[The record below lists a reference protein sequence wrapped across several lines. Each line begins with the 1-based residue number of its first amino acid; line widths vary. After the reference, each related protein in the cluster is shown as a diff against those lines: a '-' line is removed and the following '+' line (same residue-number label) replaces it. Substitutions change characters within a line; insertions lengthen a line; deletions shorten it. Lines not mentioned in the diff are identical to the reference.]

1 MDKLLRELAAQNFNA
16 LDETQLDSIGIYLNG
31 LQAKL
36 NEAKR
41 VLEANRRQEKW
52 NKVREAIAAY
62 GVGLKP
68 DILAIGQDG
77 KLKWNRWQSLE
88 DISRDFG
95 RKQNPINSGS
105 NFKNFLKTY

>member
-62 GVGLKP
+62 VEAYDEIYL
-68 DILAIGQDG
+68 DDG
-77 KLKWNRWQSLE
+77 YDGYYIDKNCLFDE
-88 DISRDFG
+88 CG
-95 RKQNPINSGS
+95 RIVNSD
-105 NFKNFLKTY
+105 

>member
-62 GVGLKP
+62 VEAYDEIYL
-68 DILAIGQDG
+68 DDG
-77 KLKWNRWQSLE
+77 YDRYYIDKNSLF
-88 DISRDFG
+88 D
-95 RKQNPINSGS
+95 
-105 NFKNFLKTY
+105 

>member
-41 VLEANRRQEKW
+41 ALEANRKQEKW

-62 GVGLKP
+62 VEAYDEIFIDNGYEGFYI
-68 DILAIGQDG
+68 DNNSFFD
-77 KLKWNRWQSLE
+77 E
-88 DISRDFG
+88 CG
-95 RKQNPINSGS
+95 RIVNSD
-105 NFKNFLKTY
+105 

>member
-62 GVGLKP
+62 VEAYDEIFLDNGF
-68 DILAIGQDG
+68 DG
-77 KLKWNRWQSLE
+77 YYIDKNSLFDE
-88 DISRDFG
+88 CG
-95 RKQNPINSGS
+95 RIVNSD
-105 NFKNFLKTY
+105 